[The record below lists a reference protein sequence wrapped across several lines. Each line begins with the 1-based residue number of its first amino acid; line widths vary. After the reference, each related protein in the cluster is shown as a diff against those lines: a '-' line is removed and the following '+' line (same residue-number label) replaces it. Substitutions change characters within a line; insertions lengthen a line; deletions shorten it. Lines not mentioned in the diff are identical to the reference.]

1 MISPRV
7 LLHMTAS
14 LSDPEIK
21 KRDGEQKRAQ
31 NDEQKEL
38 LYDFW
43 LGIIHPGEK
52 VVRDESNQSNENCG

>member
-1 MISPRV
+1 
-7 LLHMTAS
+7 MTAS